1 MRVEKCFF
9 CGSPCY
15 PGKGITFVRND
26 CKIFK
31 FCRSKCH
38 KNFKKKKNPRKAKWT
53 KAFRKGA
60 GKELAIDPSFEFE
73 KRRNIPVKY
82 DRELWQK
89 TVGAM
94 KRVEEIKTRRQAQ
107 FILDRQKKA
116 RAIERKKD
124 VKEVQRDIALI
135 KSPAI
140 GMKRAAKD
148 MDVDEE
154 DDLEDEEVDTTLA
167 DTTETLELDTSIN
180 LKTKG
185 GKTKSAAKAKKRVKI
200 IEEAESDQ
208 EMEAN

>member
-1 MRVEKCFF
+1 M
-9 CGSPCY
+9 G
-15 PGKGITFVRND
+15 
-26 CKIFK
+26 
-31 FCRSKCH
+31 CH

-53 KAFRKGA
+53 KEFRKGA
-60 GKELAIDPSFEFE
+60 GKDLAIDPSFEFE

-154 DDLEDEEVDTTLA
+154 DDLEDDETSASFVDT
-167 DTTETLELDTSIN
+167 EPDTSIN
-180 LKTKG
+180 LNPKDSK
-185 GKTKSAAKAKKRVKI
+185 KIKSSAKAKKRAKI
-200 IEEAESDQ
+200 IETAESDDDQ
-208 EMEAN
+208 EMVAN

>member
-15 PGKGITFVRND
+15 PGKGIQFVRND

-82 DRELWQK
+82 DRELWTK
-89 TVGAM
+89 TVTAM

-107 FILDRQKKA
+107 FIHDRQKKA
-116 RAIERKKD
+116 RAIERQKD

-135 KSPAI
+135 KSPAA
-140 GMKRAAKD
+140 GLKRAAKD
-148 MDVDEE
+148 MDVDEDE
-154 DDLEDEEVDTTLA
+154 DLEDDETGTSFVDT
-167 DTTETLELDTSIN
+167 EPDTSIN
-180 LKTKG
+180 LNPKDSK
-185 GKTKSAAKAKKRVKI
+185 KVQSSAKAKKRAKI
-200 IEEAESDQ
+200 IETAESDDDQ
-208 EMEAN
+208 EMVAN